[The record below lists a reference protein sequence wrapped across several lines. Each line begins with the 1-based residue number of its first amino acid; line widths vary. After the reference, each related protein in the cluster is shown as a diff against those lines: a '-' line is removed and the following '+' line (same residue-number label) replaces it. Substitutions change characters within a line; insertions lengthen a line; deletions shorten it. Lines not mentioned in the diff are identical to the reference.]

1 MNKQQQYHLALL
13 ATTRIKGI
21 NKYNRIFLGTMLLRK
36 IRHPEESLRTIVQK
50 TSKTMETRY
59 SNHVQKNN
67 TEEQMRKIG
76 MQVLNQTEDD
86 YGKSYIL
93 QVQEDRKLDEL
104 QEALEKAILPEDC
117 KLNSENVSSVFKY
130 LQKEVRIFLELG
142 NIEELNDDE
151 IIFIADLYKKSKLH
165 SDLSVEELVKMV
177 MQDNGED
184 VSEQSVK
191 SKLEDLETVNLPED
205 WDEEGLSGI
214 LTHLKLETEF

>member
-13 ATTRIKGI
+13 ATTRIKLI
-21 NKYNRIFLGTMLLRK
+21 NKYNRIFLGIMLLRK

-59 SNHVQKNN
+59 SNHVQKNK
-67 TEEQMRKIG
+67 TEEQMRQIG

-117 KLNSENVSSVFKY
+117 KLDGENVSSVFKY

-142 NIEELNDDE
+142 NIKELNDDE

-165 SDLSVEELVKMV
+165 SDLGVEELVKMV
-177 MQDNGED
+177 MEDKGED
-184 VSEQSVK
+184 VSEQNVK

-205 WDEEGLSGI
+205 WGEGLSGI
-214 LTHLKLETEF
+214 LQHLKLEEF

>member
-1 MNKQQQYHLALL
+1 
-13 ATTRIKGI
+13 
-21 NKYNRIFLGTMLLRK
+21 
-36 IRHPEESLRTIVQK
+36 
-50 TSKTMETRY
+50 
-59 SNHVQKNN
+59 
-67 TEEQMRKIG
+67 